1 MIQNKNIRVDSIETK
16 MANSGNTKYIITEG
30 KDKYYFWR
38 LEKGSEGNVF
48 NSFTG
53 MTDAGTL
60 KKGAVVHIGYT
71 EEDESF
77 VNNEGKTINYKSRHI
92 VGLREAGNDA
102 TVSDSQPA
110 QNSRPGA
117 NSRPTE
123 SPRESSAA
131 FGQRLAIHGMV
142 NGMLA
147 AGREP
152 QVVID
157 SLGELLKLEDAIDT
171 ALKSPSDYLSDDLPT
186 IHTDDNDESISVE
199 DIPF

>member
-1 MIQNKNIRVDSIETK
+1 MIHNKNIRVDSVETK
-16 MANSGNTKYIITEG
+16 MASSGNTKYILTEG

-38 LEKGSEGNVF
+38 LEKGSEGSVF

-53 MTDAGTL
+53 MSDAGTL
-60 KKGAVVHIGYT
+60 KKGSVVYIGYT

-92 VGLREAGNDA
+92 VGLREVGIGETASA
-102 TVSDSQPA
+102 PSQAEKP
-110 QNSRPGA
+110 RGGA
-117 NSRPTE
+117 NF
-123 SPRESSAA
+123 SSQRGSNDA

-147 AGREP
+147 AGDTP
-152 QVVID
+152 AVII
-157 SLGELLKLEDAIDT
+157 SALGELLKLEDTIDR
-171 ALKSPSDYLSDDLPT
+171 ALKTPSEFLGDDLPSLSL
-186 IHTDDNDESISVE
+186 DENEIDVE